1 LNADLARTANS
12 EGVNLFDSGYLNEAR
27 SKFLHALELNPGD
40 QVAQANLAHSEA
52 ELAFKE
58 HDYTR
63 AVRRIRDAIDLGRD
77 KLRERLLHFQHELER
92 VEAQRRAEEERRQ
105 EIARKDAALFEV
117 LSTPVAT
124 VRTPQVGAIANTPL
138 FSATPILG
146 TSLLSYSENFGP
158 AQLAPL
164 FTSTPQIPVVPSAKT
179 GSAQVPLESAREQ
192 TSGLVGL
199 VTGLASNMKTAID
212 RAVSGYLETE
222 PKKVKVNPPQEV
234 VIRGPISAD
243 ELRAQMEYERAAWAQ
258 SAFSALTAAPTFDPN
273 PLKNDPPEWKLED
286 AYEHMSNYYDLKHRY
301 DKKVSSEK
309 ALEPVF
315 DAGARR

>member
-1 LNADLARTANS
+1 MSSSSFLVAPDLSTTFGTVLLGVSVFVQPAIADDRLRDAYQKASSAASSFTFHGMGSGPTSGSSSSSRSPDSTSSANSSRTGGGRTSHFNSQRTFTPGPIPQVQLKSSEELNADLARTANS

-146 TSLLSYSENFGP
+146 TSLLS
-158 AQLAPL
+158 
-164 FTSTPQIPVVPSAKT
+164 
-179 GSAQVPLESAREQ
+179 
-192 TSGLVGL
+192 
-199 VTGLASNMKTAID
+199 
-212 RAVSGYLETE
+212 
-222 PKKVKVNPPQEV
+222 
-234 VIRGPISAD
+234 
-243 ELRAQMEYERAAWAQ
+243 
-258 SAFSALTAAPTFDPN
+258 
-273 PLKNDPPEWKLED
+273 
-286 AYEHMSNYYDLKHRY
+286 
-301 DKKVSSEK
+301 
-309 ALEPVF
+309 
-315 DAGARR
+315 